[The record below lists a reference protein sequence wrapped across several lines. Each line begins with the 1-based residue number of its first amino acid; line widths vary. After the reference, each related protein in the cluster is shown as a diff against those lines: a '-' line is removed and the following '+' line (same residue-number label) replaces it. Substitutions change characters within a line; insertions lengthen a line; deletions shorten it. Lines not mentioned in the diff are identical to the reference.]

1 VNPSRRQHIAWYV
14 WTALLVSSL
23 VAIRVLNSQAT
34 SSARATGGVADS
46 RFGFRL
52 EESAKTLGVDFVH
65 QGPTFDAR
73 LAHIMPQVAAMGAA
87 VAVADFDRDGWQ
99 DFYVINSGE
108 GSLNRLYRNQGA
120 GTFVD
125 VAASMGV
132 ADVNQRATGV
142 SMGAVW
148 GDYDNDGWDDL
159 FLYRYGRPELFHNEQ
174 GRRFAAVG
182 EQAGLPKWV
191 NANSATWLD
200 YDRDGRLD
208 LFVAGYWADHVDL
221 WKLETTKIMP
231 ESFEYATNGGRKYL
245 LHNRGDGT
253 FEDRAEAL
261 GIKSRRW
268 TLALIAADLLG
279 TGYPDL
285 FLSNDYGVSELF
297 ANRGGKRFEDVAQEA
312 GVGRTPK
319 SGMNASI
326 GDVFNDGRLAIY
338 KTNISEQGALVQGND
353 LWVPRIDPRKSKL
366 KTQDSITVN
375 SNTADSNTA
384 ILEYEN
390 LATSMGVEY
399 GGWSWGA
406 QFGDLNNDGNQDL
419 YLVNGYISA
428 GERTSYW
435 YDFAVI
441 AVGHSQIIGD
451 AANWPPMK
459 GRSLSGYQRKRVW
472 INDGL
477 GRFTDVAQVVGA
489 RDTYDGRSVALADLG
504 NRGVLDVIVANQ
516 RGPLL
521 IYKNAVEPGR
531 HWIQFELEGTR
542 SNRNAFGARVEL
554 HWKDHV
560 QVQEVSAATGFS
572 AQNQRRLHYGL
583 GEAAAVDRVI
593 IRWPSGRQQTIER
606 PEVDRLHRVQ
616 EPFDPAQG
624 RPDGL

>member
-1 VNPSRRQHIAWYV
+1 LTLSQRQRIAWVV
-14 WTALLVSSL
+14 WTIVLVVSL
-23 VAIRVLNSQAT
+23 GVVRVLNQRAE
-34 SSARATGGVADS
+34 SSARHDGGADT

-52 EESAKTLGVDFVH
+52 EESAKALGVDFTH

-73 LAHIMPQVAAMGAA
+73 LAHIMPQVASMGAA

-99 DFYVINSGE
+99 DFYVTSSGE
-108 GSLNRLYRNQGA
+108 GSLNRLYRNQGN

-125 VAASMGV
+125 VATQLGV
-132 ADVNQRATGV
+132 ADVNQSGVGV

-148 GDYDNDGWDDL
+148 GDYDNDGWEDL
-159 FLYRYGRPELFHNEQ
+159 FLYRYGRPELFRNDQ
-174 GRRFAAVG
+174 GRRFVAVG

-208 LFVAGYWADHVDL
+208 LFLAGYWPDNVDL
-221 WKLETTKIMP
+221 WKLETTRIMP

-253 FEDRAEAL
+253 FEDRAAAL
-261 GIKSRRW
+261 GISTRRW
-268 TLALIAADLLG
+268 TLALVAADLLG
-279 TGYPDL
+279 SGYPDL

-297 ANRGGKRFEDVAQEA
+297 ANRGGKGFADVAQQT
-312 GVGRTPK
+312 GVGRSPK
-319 SGMNASI
+319 SGMNAAV

-338 KTNISEQGALVQGND
+338 KTNISEPGVLVQGND
-353 LWVPRIDPRKSKL
+353 LWVPLERAKGKGQ
-366 KTQDSITVN
+366 KAKEEVV
-375 SNTADSNTA
+375 
-384 ILEYEN
+384 EYEN
-390 LATSMGVEY
+390 LASSMGVDL

-406 QFGDLNNDGNQDL
+406 QFGDLNNDGLQDL
-419 YLVNGYISA
+419 YLVNGYVSA
-428 GERTSYW
+428 GERSSYW

-451 AANWPPMK
+451 AANWPAMK

-472 INDGL
+472 LNDGQ

-489 RDTYDGRSVALADLG
+489 RDTYDGRAVALADLG

-521 IYKNAVEPGR
+521 IYKNAVQPGR
-531 HWIQFELEGTR
+531 HWIQLELEGAGQA
-542 SNRNAFGARVEL
+542 SNRSAIGARVEL
-554 HWKDHV
+554 HWNGRV

-583 GEAAAVDRVI
+583 GEATNVDRVV
-593 IRWPSGRQQTIER
+593 IRWPSGQQQTLER
-606 PEVDRLHRVQ
+606 PQIDRLHRVQ
-616 EPFDPAQG
+616 EPSK
-624 RPDGL
+624 PDGH

>member
-1 VNPSRRQHIAWYV
+1 MSIVPFSQRQRIAWFA
-14 WTALLVSSL
+14 WMILLVSSL
-23 VAIRVLNSQAT
+23 VAIRRLDSHAT
-34 SSARATGGVADS
+34 SSAHATTGGATDM

-52 EESAKTLGVDFVH
+52 EESAKALGVDFVH

-73 LAHIMPQVAAMGAA
+73 LTHIMPQVASMGAA

-99 DFYVINSGE
+99 DFYVTNSAE
-108 GSLNRLYRNQGA
+108 GSLNRLYRNKGD
-120 GTFVD
+120 GTFGD
-125 VAASMGV
+125 VAEQMGV
-132 ADVNQRATGV
+132 ADVNQPGTGV

-148 GDYDNDGWDDL
+148 GDYDNDGWEDL

-174 GRRFAAVG
+174 GTRFVPVG
-182 EQAGLPKWV
+182 ERAGLPKWV

-208 LFVAGYWADHVDL
+208 LFLAGYWADDINL

-253 FEDRAEAL
+253 FEDKAAAL
-261 GIKSRRW
+261 GITSTRW
-268 TLALIAADLLG
+268 TLAVIAADLLG

-297 ANRGGKRFEDVAQEA
+297 ANREGKGFADLAQA
-312 GVGRTPK
+312 SGVGRTPK

-338 KTNISEQGALVQGND
+338 KTNISEAGVLVQGND
-353 LWVPRIDPRKSKL
+353 LWVPKGDG
-366 KTQDSITVN
+366 V
-375 SNTADSNTA
+375 
-384 ILEYEN
+384 EYEN
-390 LATSMGVEY
+390 LASSMGIDY

-406 QFGDLNNDGNQDL
+406 QFGDVNNDGAQDL
-419 YLVNGYISA
+419 YLVNGYVSA
-428 GERTSYW
+428 GERSSYW

-451 AANWPPMK
+451 AANWPAMK
-459 GRSLSGYQRKRVW
+459 GRSLSGYQRKRLW
-472 INDGL
+472 LNDGL

-489 RDTYDGRSVALADLG
+489 RDTYDGRAVALADLG

-516 RGPLL
+516 KGPLL
-521 IYKNAVEPGR
+521 IYRNTVASGR

-542 SNRNAFGARVEL
+542 SNRGAIGAQVEL
-554 HWKDHV
+554 HWKNRK
-560 QVQEVSAATGFS
+560 QVQQVTTASGFS

-583 GEAAAVDRVI
+583 GDADAVDRVVI
-593 IRWPSGRQQTIER
+593 HWPSGREQTIER
-606 PEVDRLHRVQ
+606 PAIDTLHHVR
-616 EPFDPAQG
+616 EPLDSAQG
-624 RPDGL
+624 RPDGV

>member
-1 VNPSRRQHIAWYV
+1 MGGARFPMCDYGCMTAERRQRIAWFA
-14 WTALLVSSL
+14 WTIVLVSSL

-34 SSARATGGVADS
+34 ATAHEVTGAPSDA

-52 EESAKTLGVDFVH
+52 EESAKALGVDFVH
-65 QGPTFDAR
+65 QGPTFDDR
-73 LAHIMPQVAAMGAA
+73 LAHIMPQVASMGAA

-99 DFYVINSGE
+99 DFYVTNSGE
-108 GSLNRLYRNQGA
+108 GSLNRLYRNQGN
-120 GTFVD
+120 GTFTD
-125 VAASMGV
+125 VSAQMGV
-132 ADVNQRATGV
+132 ADVNQLDTGV

-159 FLYRYGRPELFHNEQ
+159 FLYRYGRPELFHNDQ
-174 GRRFAAVG
+174 GKRFVAVG

-208 LFVAGYWADHVDL
+208 LFLAGYWADDINL

-253 FEDRAEAL
+253 FEDKAAAL
-261 GIKSRRW
+261 GITSTRW
-268 TLALIAADLLG
+268 TLAVVAADLRG

-297 ANRGGKRFEDVAQEA
+297 ANREGKGFTDVAQQT
-312 GVGRTPK
+312 GVGRSPK

-326 GDVFNDGRLAIY
+326 GDVFNDGRMAIY
-338 KTNISEQGALVQGND
+338 KTNISEAGVLVQGND
-353 LWVPRIDPRKSKL
+353 LWVPKEKGD
-366 KTQDSITVN
+366 
-375 SNTADSNTA
+375 
-384 ILEYEN
+384 EYEN
-390 LATSMGVEY
+390 LASSMGIDY

-406 QFGDLNNDGNQDL
+406 QFGDFNNDGTQDL
-419 YLVNGYISA
+419 YLTNGYVSA

-451 AANWPPMK
+451 AANWPAMK
-459 GRSLSGYQRKRVW
+459 GRSLSGYQRKRLW
-472 INDGL
+472 LNDGL

-489 RDTYDGRSVALADLG
+489 RDTNDGRAVALADLG

-516 RGPLL
+516 KGPLL
-521 IYKNAVEPGR
+521 IYKNTVTPGR
-531 HWIQFELEGTR
+531 HWIQFELEGTQ
-542 SNRNAFGARVEL
+542 SNRGAVGAQVEL
-554 HWKDHV
+554 HWNNRK
-560 QVQEVSAATGFS
+560 QVQQVTTASGFS

-583 GEAAAVDRVI
+583 GEASAVDRVV
-593 IRWPSGRQQTIER
+593 IRWPSGQQQTIER
-606 PEVDRLHRVQ
+606 PAIDTLHHVKETVDS
-616 EPFDPAQG
+616 AQS
-624 RPDGL
+624 RPDGH

>member
-1 VNPSRRQHIAWYV
+1 M
-14 WTALLVSSL
+14 WTIVLVSSL
-23 VAIRVLNSQAT
+23 VAIRVLNSHAT
-34 SSARATGGVADS
+34 AMAHESTGGAPADA
-46 RFGFRL
+46 RFGFKL
-52 EESAKTLGVDFVH
+52 EESAKALGVDFVH
-65 QGPTFDAR
+65 QGPTFDSR
-73 LAHIMPQVAAMGAA
+73 LAHIMPQVASMGAA

-99 DFYVINSGE
+99 DFYVANSGE
-108 GSLNRLYRNQGA
+108 GSLNRLYRNKGD

-125 VAASMGV
+125 VAAEMGV
-132 ADVNQRATGV
+132 ADVNRSDTGV

-159 FLYRYGRPELFHNEQ
+159 FLYRYGRPELFHNDQ
-174 GRRFAAVG
+174 GKRFIAVG
-182 EQAGLPKWV
+182 EHAGLPRWV

-208 LFVAGYWADHVDL
+208 LFLAGYWADDINL

-253 FEDRAEAL
+253 FEDTAAAL
-261 GIKSRRW
+261 GITSRRW
-268 TLALIAADLLG
+268 TLAVIAGDFRG

-297 ANRGGKRFEDVAQEA
+297 ANEGGKRFVDVAQTS
-312 GVGRTPK
+312 GVGRSPK

-338 KTNISEQGALVQGND
+338 KTNISEAGVLVQGND
-353 LWVPRIDPRKSKL
+353 LWVPKG
-366 KTQDSITVN
+366 DS
-375 SNTADSNTA
+375 A
-384 ILEYEN
+384 EYEN
-390 LATSMGVEY
+390 LASSMGVDY

-406 QFGDLNNDGNQDL
+406 QFGDLNNDGAQDL
-419 YLVNGYISA
+419 YLTNGYVSA
-428 GERTSYW
+428 GERSSYW

-451 AANWPPMK
+451 ATNWPAMK

-472 INDGL
+472 LNDGL

-489 RDTYDGRSVALADLG
+489 RDTYDGRAVALADLG

-516 RGPLL
+516 KGPLL
-521 IYKNAVEPGR
+521 IYKNTVAPGR
-531 HWIQFELEGTR
+531 HWIQFELEGTTGNR
-542 SNRNAFGARVEL
+542 SAIGAQVEL
-554 HWKDHV
+554 QWKNRK
-560 QVQEVSAATGFS
+560 QVQQVTAASGFS

-583 GEAAAVDRVI
+583 GDANAVDRVL
-593 IRWPSGRQQTIER
+593 IRWPSGQAQTIEH
-606 PEVDRLHRVQ
+606 PAVDTLHHVK
-616 EPFDPAQG
+616 ELSNSGQG
-624 RPDGL
+624 KPDVH